1 MNDAMVAAAIGSV
14 SVSLIRVTKLSKWSK
29 ESTFLSYFELCSFLS
44 LQCLRR
50 VCHLLSNLLKKS
62 KPRIG
67 ELHDFPNSFAALST
81 LFSLLS
87 DSIWVVIFAL

>member
-29 ESTFLSYFELCSFLS
+29 ESTFLSYFELCSFFLS

-50 VCHLLSNLLKKS
+50 VLSL
-62 KPRIG
+62 I
-67 ELHDFPNSFAALST
+67 
-81 LFSLLS
+81 
-87 DSIWVVIFAL
+87 I